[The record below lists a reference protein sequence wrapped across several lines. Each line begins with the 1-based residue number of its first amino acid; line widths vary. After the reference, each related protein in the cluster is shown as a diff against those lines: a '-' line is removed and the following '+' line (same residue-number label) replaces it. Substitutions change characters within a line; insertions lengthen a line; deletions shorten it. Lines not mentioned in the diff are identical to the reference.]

1 MPQGFNLES
10 YLRNSKKVDVSDLD
24 FSLAK
29 RYPLTA
35 DEVRCLTYMM
45 DIESHT
51 IVYLRGILNTCA
63 IEDTETTAF
72 LNCWAYEEFYHGRTI
87 RQFLEAAGHEFSPD
101 RAVQVKKRTSFREW
115 LKDMGAS
122 FVCQLSAHFHGA
134 YLSYGAISELTTLE
148 GYGVVARRTH
158 NPLLANLMLRLA
170 KDERRHFSFYYNKAR
185 EELVPRNAQRLTTF
199 ILKQFWMPV
208 GGGVKPD
215 PEVDWMM
222 RYILG
227 DAPGAE
233 IARRID
239 ATIARLPGLDWFDGI
254 SRNREAAL
262 VRAGYFTTEAQ
273 RAQRRVPSF
282 ELRVASKIASA
293 NPVTQLES

>member
-10 YLRNSKKVDVSDLD
+10 YLRNSRKVDVNDLD

-29 RYPLTA
+29 RYPLTT

-87 RQFLEAAGHEFSPD
+87 RQFLEAAGHEFSPN
-101 RAVQVKKRTSFREW
+101 RAVEVKKRTSFREW

-122 FVCQLSAHFHGA
+122 LVCQLSEHFHGA

-185 EELVPRNAQRLTTF
+185 EELAPRNAQRLTTF

-222 RYILG
+222 RFILG

-239 ATIARLPGLDWFDGI
+239 ATIARLPGLEWFDGI
-254 SRNREAAL
+254 TRNRE
-262 VRAGYFTTEAQ
+262 
-273 RAQRRVPSF
+273 
-282 ELRVASKIASA
+282 
-293 NPVTQLES
+293 